1 MSSSLPGPVFMS
13 KAGKKYKDRAEK
25 KVEHRA
31 RKAELTRPLAK
42 RPTRTRKIFQYL
54 LLTGGLLVAVYVAVT
69 HLSGKSK
76 IEKNGN
82 WFQGGGAS
90 SGGGGGSFAG
100 GTGTEANWDGFTRAV
115 LRRSD
120 ALGRLAN
127 AVSKAWERANTV
139 RDGLW
144 AQQLRSFTAGL
155 GQTPDKSKSGGP

>member
-1 MSSSLPGPVFMS
+1 MS

-31 RKAELTRPLAK
+31 LKAELTRPLAK

-90 SGGGGGSFAG
+90 SGVAGGS
-100 GTGTEANWDGFTRAV
+100 EANWDGFTRAV